1 MGVQQLANV
10 IATAVKKA
18 TDTVG
23 MAERGIISGGTVVTT
38 HGIYKIASAC
48 PINLYDGRQ
57 VWVQVSED
65 GRTAVVIGG

>member
-1 MGVQQLANV
+1 MSVQQLANL

-18 TDTVG
+18 NDTVG
-23 MAERGIISGGTVVTT
+23 MAEKGIISGGTVVTT
-38 HGIYKIASAC
+38 HGVYRIASAC

-65 GRTAVVIGG
+65 GKTAVVIGC

>member
-10 IATAVKKA
+10 IATAVKTA
-18 TDTVG
+18 TDTIG

>member
-1 MGVQQLANV
+1 MSVQQLANL

-18 TDTVG
+18 NDTVG
-23 MAERGIISGGTVVTT
+23 MAEQGIISGGTVVTT
-38 HGIYKIASAC
+38 HGVYRIASAC

-65 GRTAVVIGG
+65 GKTAVVIGC